1 MTAIVQDAPQA
12 PTPPPTPPDLPAL
25 PAVATGVPQTL
36 AEVLA
41 LKAQREELSN
51 QLQSAA
57 RRRSSTAEQLS
68 TASPVEKPGL
78 EARLK
83 VLDARIVQI
92 ESEIDRTGQLIA
104 QAPGQLLSTS
114 EAPNFQVGGG
124 PPMDITAMFAIV
136 TVFVLAPLAIALA
149 RNLWKRGSHPPA
161 PVIDKETAER
171 LRRLEQSI
179 DSIAVEVERI
189 SEGQRFVTKL
199 MSEREKLRV
208 EPGQ

>member
-1 MTAIVQDAPQA
+1 
-12 PTPPPTPPDLPAL
+12 
-25 PAVATGVPQTL
+25 
-36 AEVLA
+36 
-41 LKAQREELSN
+41 
-51 QLQSAA
+51 
-57 RRRSSTAEQLS
+57 
-68 TASPVEKPGL
+68 
-78 EARLK
+78 
-83 VLDARIVQI
+83 LDARIVQI

-104 QAPGQLLSTS
+104 QAPGRLLATS

-149 RNLWKRGSHPPA
+149 RNLWKRGSRPPA

-199 MSEREKLRV
+199 MSERGKLRV
-208 EPGQ
+208 ESGE

>member
-1 MTAIVQDAPQA
+1 MTAPIQDV
-12 PTPPPTPPDLPAL
+12 PPPPPPPDAPAL

-41 LKAQREELSN
+41 LKAQRSELSD

-57 RRRSSTAEQLS
+57 RRRSATAEQLS

-104 QAPGQLLSTS
+104 QAPGRLLSTS
-114 EAPNFQVGGG
+114 EAPNFQIGGG
-124 PPMDITAMFAIV
+124 VPVDYNLIAAFV
-136 TVFVLAPLAIALA
+136 TVFVLAPLAVAYA
-149 RNLWKRGSHPPA
+149 RNVWKRGSVPPA

-199 MSEREKLRV
+199 MSERGKLRV
-208 EPGQ
+208 ESGE